1 MFPIKDE
8 NPTETKSYITVILI
22 VINIFVYFY
31 QSSLTGDENYNL
43 ILQYGFKPAD
53 FFSLH
58 SNEYYN
64 VSPFLTIWT
73 SMFMHGGLFHLLGN
87 MLFLWIYGNNIE
99 DSMGHTKFLVF
110 YLICGF
116 AAALLQA
123 IVSPGSSTPMIGA
136 SGAVSGVLSAYFLLF
151 PKARVL
157 TLIILV
163 FFITFIRIPAGIL
176 IGFWF
181 LSQITNAYFTDP
193 NSPGVAWYAHIGGFL
208 MGFIL
213 IPFLKKKKFK
223 FFSGAI
229 KTNNSKKLKK
239 ISLKFR
245 K

>member
-1 MFPIKDE
+1 MFPIKDD
-8 NPTETKSYITVILI
+8 NPTETKPFITFILI
-22 VINIFVYFY
+22 CLNILIFFY
-31 QSSLTGDENYNL
+31 QMGLDENVRASL
-43 ILQYGFKPAD
+43 IFDYGFKPSY
-53 FFSLH
+53 FFSNNYQTDSQVAPL
-58 SNEYYN
+58 
-64 VSPFLTIWT
+64 FTIFT
-73 SMFMHGGLFHLLGN
+73 SMFLHGGILHLLGN

-99 DSMGHTKFLVF
+99 DSMGSIKFLIF
-110 YLICGF
+110 YLLCGF

-123 IVSPGSSTPMIGA
+123 IISIESSTPMIGA

-157 TLIILV
+157 TLVIL
-163 FFITFIRIPAGIL
+163 FIFITFIRVPAGIL

-181 LSQITNAYFTDP
+181 LSQIVNAYFTDP

-208 MGFIL
+208 MGLFL

-223 FFSGAI
+223 FFSSGTYKKP
-229 KTNNSKKLKK
+229 KTKK